1 MNTFIL
7 FSLAILALYVLIIQK
22 FKHNWQGYPAY
33 SPTTDSLYCGVSV
46 IIAFRNEVSTLDAL
60 LTSLKKQVYPASL
73 LEFILVN
80 DHSDDG
86 SEVLVRNFCETN
98 PRFILINN
106 QEKTTGKKSAIDTG
120 IIRASHE
127 LIVTTDA
134 DCTMDKYWLATLARF
149 YNERHPDMIIGLV
162 DIVSGRNF
170 FEKFQELEFLS
181 LIAAGAGAAAGQRP
195 IYCNAACFAY
205 KKSLYLSMDDPLQRG
220 IASGDDTLFM
230 HAVKKTRREGILLL
244 KSDKAIIITQG
255 LTSWS
260 GYINQRRRWVSKSR
274 NYRDTDTLYTA
285 LLVLLVNLCII
296 VSFVLFLRSLSNWI
310 FPVMFS
316 VKTVTDLFFLRS
328 FLQFYNKKLPV
339 IRFIAYS
346 VLYPLFATFFAIT
359 GLLCG
364 YTWKGRRFGLAE

>member
-1 MNTFIL
+1 MSTFIL

-22 FKHNWQGYPAY
+22 FKYNWQRYPAY
-33 SPTTDSLYCGVSV
+33 SPATDSPYCGVSV
-46 IIAFRNEVSTLDAL
+46 IIAFRNEVSTLDTL

-86 SEVLVRNFCETN
+86 SEILVRHFCETN

-106 QEKTTGKKSAIDTG
+106 QGETAGKKSAIHTG
-120 IIRASHE
+120 IISASHE

-149 YNERHPDMIIGLV
+149 YYERHPDMIIGLV
-162 DIVSGRNF
+162 DMVSRRNF

-205 KKSLYLSMDDPLQRG
+205 KKSLYLSMDDPLRRG
-220 IASGDDTLFM
+220 ITSGDDTLFM
-230 HAVKKTRREGILLL
+230 HAAKKRRREGIMLL
-244 KSDKAIIITQG
+244 KSEKAIIITQG
-255 LTSWS
+255 ITSWS

-274 NYRDTDTLYTA
+274 NYRDADTLYTA

-296 VSFVLFLRSLSNWI
+296 VSFVLLLKRLSNWI

-316 VKTVTDLFFLRS
+316 VKMLADLFFLRS
-328 FLQFYNKKLPV
+328 FLQFYNKKLRV
-339 IRFIAYS
+339 FQFIAYS
-346 VLYPLFATFFAIT
+346 ALYPLYATFFAIT

-364 YTWKGRRFGLAE
+364 YTWKGRHFGRAE